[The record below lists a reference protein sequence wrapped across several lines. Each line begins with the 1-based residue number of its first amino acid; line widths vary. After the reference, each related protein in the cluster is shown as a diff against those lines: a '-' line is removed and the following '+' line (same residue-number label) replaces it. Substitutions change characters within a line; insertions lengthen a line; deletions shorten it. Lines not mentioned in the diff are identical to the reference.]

1 MITTFGGPI
10 LRTIF
15 RPIAS
20 SRLLWSIG
28 KGYLT
33 PGMAMICSCHVVSE
47 RRIQRAIDHGACS
60 IADVAAVCGAGG
72 TCHGCHDAIDELIE
86 TSADD
91 RRGVPA
97 SIRVRV
103 A

>member
-1 MITTFGGPI
+1 MG
-10 LRTIF
+10 LIF
-15 RPIAS
+15 LAIAS

-72 TCHGCHDAIDELIE
+72 TCHGCHDAIEQLIE
-86 TSADD
+86 TSVDV
-91 RRGVPA
+91 RRGVPSA
-97 SIRVRV
+97 VRVRV